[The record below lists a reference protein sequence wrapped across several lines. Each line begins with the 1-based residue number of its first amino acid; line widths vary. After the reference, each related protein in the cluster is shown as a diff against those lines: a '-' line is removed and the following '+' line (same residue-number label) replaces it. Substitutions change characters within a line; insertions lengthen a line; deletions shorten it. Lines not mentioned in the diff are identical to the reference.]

1 MNEEDLDE
9 LKYNKL
15 FKDLDE
21 IFPNCPF
28 SISCIDDI
36 MELDEV
42 FTKEKIIII
51 KDDRASH
58 WNYYYSNID
67 KNELSQYVN
76 YLVVKQK
83 NNKPITLRQV
93 LTEMSNSLHYNDDII
108 SGDFHNFLEGFNKT
122 TDIQYVASFGS

>member
-9 LKYNKL
+9 VKYNKL

-21 IFPNCPF
+21 IFPNGPF
-28 SISCIDDI
+28 CISCIDDI

-42 FTKEKIIII
+42 FTKEKTIII
-51 KDDRASH
+51 KDNRASQ

-83 NNKPITLRQV
+83 NNKPIKLRQV
-93 LTEMSNSLHYNDDII
+93 LTEMSNSSHYNDTII
-108 SGDFHNFLEGFNKT
+108 SGDFHNFLEGFDKT

>member
-42 FTKEKIIII
+42 FTKEKTIII
-51 KDDRASH
+51 KDNRASQ

-93 LTEMSNSLHYNDDII
+93 LTEMSNSVHYNDDII
-108 SGDFHNFLEGFNKT
+108 SEDFHNFLEGFDKT

>member
-15 FKDLDE
+15 YKDLDE

-42 FTKEKIIII
+42 FTKEKTIII
-51 KDDRASH
+51 KDNRASQ

-93 LTEMSNSLHYNDDII
+93 LTEMSNSVHYNDDII
-108 SGDFHNFLEGFNKT
+108 SEDFHNFLEGFDKT

>member
-51 KDDRASH
+51 KDDRASQ

-67 KNELSQYVN
+67 KNELSHYVN

>member
-28 SISCIDDI
+28 CISCIDDI

-42 FTKEKIIII
+42 FTKEKTIII
-51 KDDRASH
+51 KDNRASQ

-93 LTEMSNSLHYNDDII
+93 LTEMSNSVHYNDDII
-108 SGDFHNFLEGFNKT
+108 SEDFHNFLEGFDKT

>member
-15 FKDLDE
+15 YKDLDE

-42 FTKEKIIII
+42 FTKEKTIII
-51 KDDRASH
+51 KDNRASQ

-93 LTEMSNSLHYNDDII
+93 LTEMSNSVHYNDDII
-108 SGDFHNFLEGFNKT
+108 SEDFHNFLEGFDKT
-122 TDIQYVASFGS
+122 TDIQYVAYFGS

>member
-15 FKDLDE
+15 YKDLDE

-42 FTKEKIIII
+42 FTKEKTIII
-51 KDDRASH
+51 KDNRASQ

-93 LTEMSNSLHYNDDII
+93 LTEMSNSVHYNDDII
-108 SGDFHNFLEGFNKT
+108 SEDFHNFLEGFDKT
-122 TDIQYVASFGS
+122 TDIQYVACFGS

>member
-9 LKYNKL
+9 VKYNKL

-21 IFPNCPF
+21 IFPSCPF
-28 SISCIDDI
+28 CISCIDDI
-36 MELDEV
+36 MELDEI
-42 FTKEKIIII
+42 FTKEKTIII
-51 KDDRASH
+51 KDNRASQ

-83 NNKPITLRQV
+83 NNKPIKLRQV
-93 LTEMSNSLHYNDDII
+93 LTEMSNSLHYNDTII
-108 SGDFHNFLEGFNKT
+108 SGDFHNFLEGFDKT

>member
-42 FTKEKIIII
+42 FTKEKTIII
-51 KDDRASH
+51 KDNRASQ

-93 LTEMSNSLHYNDDII
+93 LTEMSNSVHYNDDII
-108 SGDFHNFLEGFNKT
+108 SEDFHNFLEGFDKT
-122 TDIQYVASFGS
+122 TDIQYVACFGS

>member
-42 FTKEKIIII
+42 FTKEKTIII
-51 KDDRASH
+51 KDNRASQ

-93 LTEMSNSLHYNDDII
+93 LTEMSNSVHYNDDII
-108 SGDFHNFLEGFNKT
+108 SEDFHNFLEGFDKT
-122 TDIQYVASFGS
+122 TDIQYVAYFGS